1 LLDAMKDRKTRDAVR
16 SAIERYTG
24 QKVAPEAAVP
34 APASAPTAAEA
45 PKGN

>member
-1 LLDAMKDRKTRDAVR
+1 MKDRKTRDAVR

-24 QKVAPEAAVP
+24 QKVAPEAAAP
-34 APASAPTAAEA
+34 APASAPAAEA